1 MNIIW
6 WTLYILGAL
15 TICILWTQLMA
26 LIGTWL
32 KAYRDSKDPLT
43 LTRKDIQSL
52 VRMEVQAAIANV
64 EISRTTYPG
73 LGKYSFRIAPK
84 DEALLRDHIH
94 NDFDKEEK

>member
-1 MNIIW
+1 MSIIW
-6 WTLYILGAL
+6 WSLYILGAL
-15 TICILWTQLMA
+15 TIFILWTQLMA

-32 KAYRDSKDPLT
+32 KAYRESKNPLT

-52 VRMEVQAAIANV
+52 VRMEIQSALSNI

-73 LGKYSFRIAPK
+73 LGKDSFRITPK
-84 DEALLRDHIH
+84 DEALLRDHIR

>member
-32 KAYRDSKDPLT
+32 KSYRDSKDPLT
-43 LTRKDIQSL
+43 LTRKDVESL
-52 VRMEVQAAIANV
+52 VRMEIKSALSNI

-73 LGKYSFRIAPK
+73 LGKDSFRITPK
-84 DEALLRDHIH
+84 YEALLRDHIR
-94 NDFDKEEK
+94 NDFNKEDK

>member
-1 MNIIW
+1 MSIIW

-15 TICILWTQLMA
+15 TIFILWTQLMA

-32 KAYRDSKDPLT
+32 KNYRDKRGPLA
-43 LTRKDIQSL
+43 LTRKDVESL
-52 VRMEVQAAIANV
+52 VRMEIQSALSNI

-73 LGKYSFRIAPK
+73 LGKDSFRITPK
-84 DEALLRDHIH
+84 DEALLRDHIR

>member
-32 KAYRDSKDPLT
+32 KSYRDSKNPLT

-52 VRMEVQAAIANV
+52 VRMEVDAYL
-64 EISRTTYPG
+64 S
-73 LGKYSFRIAPK
+73 
-84 DEALLRDHIH
+84 
-94 NDFDKEEK
+94 KEEK

>member
-1 MNIIW
+1 MNVIW

-32 KAYRDSKDPLT
+32 KVYRDKREPLL

-52 VRMEVQAAIANV
+52 VRMEVDA
-64 EISRTTYPG
+64 Y
-73 LGKYSFRIAPK
+73 L
-84 DEALLRDHIH
+84 
-94 NDFDKEEK
+94 DKEEK

>member
-26 LIGTWL
+26 LIGTRL

-52 VRMEVQAAIANV
+52 VRMEVDAYLS
-64 EISRTTYPG
+64 E
-73 LGKYSFRIAPK
+73 
-84 DEALLRDHIH
+84 E
-94 NDFDKEEK
+94 DK

>member
-1 MNIIW
+1 MSIIW

-32 KAYRDSKDPLT
+32 KAYRESKDPLT

-52 VRMEVQAAIANV
+52 VRMEIDA
-64 EISRTTYPG
+64 Y
-73 LGKYSFRIAPK
+73 LGK
-84 DEALLRDHIH
+84 E
-94 NDFDKEEK
+94 DK

>member
-6 WTLYILGAL
+6 WTLYILGAI

-32 KAYRDSKDPLT
+32 KSYRDSKDPLT

-52 VRMEVQAAIANV
+52 VRMEVDA
-64 EISRTTYPG
+64 Y
-73 LGKYSFRIAPK
+73 LGK
-84 DEALLRDHIH
+84 E
-94 NDFDKEEK
+94 DK

>member
-1 MNIIW
+1 MSIIW

-32 KAYRDSKDPLT
+32 KAYRESKDPLT

-52 VRMEVQAAIANV
+52 VRMEIDA
-64 EISRTTYPG
+64 Y
-73 LGKYSFRIAPK
+73 L
-84 DEALLRDHIH
+84 
-94 NDFDKEEK
+94 DKEDK

>member
-1 MNIIW
+1 MSIIW

-15 TICILWTQLMA
+15 TIFILWTQLMA
-26 LIGTWL
+26 LVGTWL

-43 LTRKDIQSL
+43 LTRKDVQSL
-52 VRMEVQAAIANV
+52 VRMEVQTALSNV

-73 LGKYSFRIAPK
+73 LSKDSFRITTK
-84 DEALLRDHIH
+84 DEARLRDHIR

>member
-32 KAYRDSKDPLT
+32 KSYQDSKDPLP

-52 VRMEVQAAIANV
+52 VRMEVDAYL
-64 EISRTTYPG
+64 S
-73 LGKYSFRIAPK
+73 
-84 DEALLRDHIH
+84 
-94 NDFDKEEK
+94 KEEK

>member
-32 KAYRDSKDPLT
+32 KSYRDSKDPLM
-43 LTRKDIQSL
+43 LTRKDIQSI
-52 VRMEVQAAIANV
+52 VRMEVDAYL
-64 EISRTTYPG
+64 S
-73 LGKYSFRIAPK
+73 
-84 DEALLRDHIH
+84 
-94 NDFDKEEK
+94 KEKK

>member
-15 TICILWTQLMA
+15 TICILWTHLMA

-32 KAYRDSKDPLT
+32 KAYRESKDPLT

-52 VRMEVQAAIANV
+52 VRMEVDAYLSK
-64 EISRTTYPG
+64 E
-73 LGKYSFRIAPK
+73 
-84 DEALLRDHIH
+84 
-94 NDFDKEEK
+94 DK

>member
-26 LIGTWL
+26 IIGTWL
-32 KAYRDSKDPLT
+32 KAYRESKNPLT
-43 LTRKDIQSL
+43 LTRKDVQSL
-52 VRMEVQAAIANV
+52 VRMEVQAALSDV

-73 LGKYSFRIAPK
+73 LGKDSFRITPK
-84 DEALLRDHIH
+84 DEARLRDHIR

>member
-32 KAYRDSKDPLT
+32 KAYRDKRETLP

-52 VRMEVQAAIANV
+52 VRMEVQAALSNI
-64 EISRTTYPG
+64 EISRTIYPG
-73 LGKYSFRIAPK
+73 LGKDSFRITTK
-84 DEALLRDHIH
+84 DEALLRDHIR
-94 NDFDKEEK
+94 NDFDKEKK